1 MSERYGVGMAVLSSA
16 VGGGAAVATR
26 YLVEAADPITL
37 AALRFG
43 GGFLCL
49 LPLALAMRTRW
60 PGRADWPAVAGLG
73 LLFYGIFFVLYNLA
87 LGYTTVARGTL
98 ALSMVP
104 LMTMLAGAALGVEK
118 LSLRKTAGVMLAV
131 GGVAASLAAAL
142 TDAPEG
148 AWRGDLTM
156 AAATLC
162 MALYS
167 VWSRPFIRRSSALGF
182 VAASMGAG
190 AALLVAISVATGNAL
205 SIAAFGP
212 RQYLAVGYMAA
223 IGSALSLFLWVYA
236 LRFASP
242 TQVANTLTVNPMTAA
257 LGAAAIL
264 GEPIAPALVPGLIS
278 VGAGIWI
285 ATGLRRSV
293 R

>member
-1 MSERYGVGMAVLSSA
+1 MAVLSSA

-26 YLVEAADPITL
+26 YLVVAVDPITL

-49 LPLALAMRTRW
+49 LPLALAMRARW

-73 LLFYGIFFVLYNLA
+73 LLFYGVFFVLYNVA

-156 AAATLC
+156 AAGTLC

-167 VWSRPFIRRSSALGF
+167 VWSRAFIQRSSALGF

-190 AALLVAISVATGNAL
+190 AVLLITVSLAICDAASVAPFDA
-205 SIAAFGP
+205 
-212 RQYLAVGYMAA
+212 RQWLAVSYMAA
-223 IGSALSLFLWVYA
+223 IGSALSFFLWVYA

-242 TQVANTLTVNPMTAA
+242 TQVANTLTVNPMTAG
-257 LGAAAIL
+257 LGAAALL
-264 GEPIAPALVPGLIS
+264 GEPIAPPLALGL
-278 VGAGIWI
+278 VAVAAGIWI
-285 ATGLRRSV
+285 ATGARRADA
-293 R
+293 